1 MQFNKVLFCAMIGW
15 FSFNKLSADVITI
28 NLYINT
34 NQCANCNIAL
44 SSLTRLSDNIIKNI
58 YFTEANR
65 AASTEMMEP
74 YSEVKNL
81 HLKYFEGKSNPFR
94 NDLLK
99 SYYILFKNKTKIDS
113 VDLNGLFTNTKQ
125 INALAEGSIPKFRL
139 VKKIPIPDSI
149 KLSNRLTV
157 FANNHRL
164 SICDYLLNKNVSFN
178 IKKDFVGLTDVI
190 QIKGSAFKPYPFLNA
205 GIIDT
210 VLYRKIYA
218 DLKYLGKTKP
228 EINASFLSDSSLYLF
243 LTFPCGIV
251 REIEKDT
258 GVGGKF
264 FLYRKDLI
272 TRKSQLFPIVKEVLP
287 SFLGE
292 EYWISNGNPFYVKEK
307 RIYFTLYQEELKKEN
322 NFLAEHTLSNGK
334 VIFKALLNYRVSDST
349 YLNTNFGNSSLFSTG
364 GNTSFYFAS
373 YQPYIIDLRTNVV
386 YNFEKALPTKSK
398 HDLAIR
404 DVSYMG
410 GDLLR
415 ILVNFKNVEKCLVY
429 DTRKNLILSEIELK
443 PVMPLNLETIKFIN
457 YKTLVAFDESNKNL
471 IIFEIN

>member
-1 MQFNKVLFCAMIGW
+1 MCL
-15 FSFNKLSADVITI
+15 
-28 NLYINT
+28 
-34 NQCANCNIAL
+34 
-44 SSLTRLSDNIIKNI
+44 
-58 YFTEANR
+58 
-65 AASTEMMEP
+65 
-74 YSEVKNL
+74 
-81 HLKYFEGKSNPFR
+81 
-94 NDLLK
+94 
-99 SYYILFKNKTKIDS
+99 
-113 VDLNGLFTNTKQ
+113 
-125 INALAEGSIPKFRL
+125 L
-139 VKKIPIPDSI
+139 VK
-149 KLSNRLTV
+149 
-157 FANNHRL
+157 
-164 SICDYLLNKNVSFN
+164 
-178 IKKDFVGLTDVI
+178 
-190 QIKGSAFKPYPFLNA
+190 
-205 GIIDT
+205 
-210 VLYRKIYA
+210 
-218 DLKYLGKTKP
+218 
-228 EINASFLSDSSLYLF
+228 
-243 LTFPCGIV
+243 
-251 REIEKDT
+251 
-258 GVGGKF
+258 
-264 FLYRKDLI
+264 LI
-272 TRKSQLFPIVKEVLP
+272 
-287 SFLGE
+287 G
-292 EYWISNGNPFYVKEK
+292 FYVKEK